1 MTRDLERREFLRR
14 SVWGIAALA
23 ASNSV
28 LGMTDAFALGRA
40 GKPKK
45 ILIAGAGLAGLVA
58 GYELVRA
65 GHDVTILEAS
75 TRPGGRVWT
84 LREQFSDGM
93 YAEAGAGRIPEHH
106 DITLKYV
113 HEFGL
118 TLDPFYPEK
127 GSTVTVLR
135 GQRHV
140 IPAGQELDLS
150 RVPFDLTPEE
160 RKLGVE
166 KLQQKYVDPLL
177 AEIGNPAAE
186 RMWHGTAQ
194 SFDQSTW
201 PELLRKRGASKGYV
215 DFLIA
220 QTGWEWDSAL
230 DFFRDDEGHRGAKHL
245 TKVRGGNDLLPRA
258 FADNLRKQIRYG
270 AEITRIEQD
279 GAGVR
284 AVTMGA
290 GGAETL
296 SVDYLICTIPFSV
309 LRRMEVVPQLPA
321 DKREVI
327 EKIYYDPVVRT
338 YAQVRERFWERD
350 GLNGFGE
357 TDEPTE
363 VWQPTFT
370 QPGPRGIVHTYLEG
384 EATTLAA
391 AKSNDERTKQG
402 LKILESAFP
411 GLRSELEHAFSF
423 CWADQPWARGA
434 YPAFHPGEITRW
446 KEAISRPEG
455 RIHFAG
461 EHTSPW
467 PGWMQGA
474 LHSGLRVVRE
484 ISEAA

>member
-1 MTRDLERREFLRR
+1 MTRGLERREFLRG

-23 ASNSV
+23 ASGSS
-28 LGMTDAFALGRA
+28 LGMASALPMGRA

-45 ILIAGAGLAGLVA
+45 ILIAGAGLAGLVS
-58 GYELVRA
+58 GLELVRA
-65 GHDVTILEAS
+65 GHEVTILEAS

-84 LREQFSDGM
+84 LREQFSDGL

-140 IPAGQELDLS
+140 IPAGQELDLA

-166 KLQQKYVDPLL
+166 RLQQKYVDPLL
-177 AEIGNPAAE
+177 AEIGNPSAE
-186 RMWHGTAQ
+186 NMWRGTAQ
-194 SFDQSTW
+194 SFDTSTW

-230 DFFRDDEGHRGAKHL
+230 DFFRDDEGHRGAKLL

-258 FADNLRKQIRYG
+258 FADKLRKQIRYG
-270 AEITRIEQD
+270 ATITRIEQD

-284 AVTMGA
+284 AMTT
-290 GGAETL
+290 GGGGTETY
-296 SVDYLICTIPFSV
+296 SADYFICTIPFSV

-321 DKREVI
+321 DKREIV

-338 YAQVRERFWERD
+338 YAQVRERFWERE

-370 QPGPRGIVHTYLEG
+370 QAGPRGIVHTYLEG
-384 EATTLAA
+384 EATTRAS
-391 AKSNDERTKQG
+391 AKNNDERTEQG
-402 LKILESAFP
+402 LKILEQMLP
-411 GLRSELEHAFSF
+411 GLRGALEHAFSF

-446 KEAISRPEG
+446 REAISRPEG

-474 LHSGLRVVRE
+474 LHSGLRAARE
-484 ISEAA
+484 VSEAV